1 MSRIRV
7 LVVDDH
13 DIVRYGIV
21 SALRMSDRIDVV
33 AQAATAVEAL
43 TEYERLRPDV
53 VLMDISMPDL
63 SGIEVCERIR
73 HRFPETRVLFLTMHQ
88 SPEYVNQAL
97 KAGACGYLLKTAGV
111 PEIVSAIE
119 EAHAGNRVFSEPVEK
134 LMAQQYARVAVQ
146 TGNREAIEPLRLTRR
161 ELEILRHIVD
171 GDTSQ
176 RIADILHISPRTVE
190 AHRANL
196 MQKLGLKNTAA
207 LVKFAIA
214 SGLV

>member
-1 MSRIRV
+1 MIRIRV
-7 LVVDDH
+7 QVVDDH

-21 SALRMSDRIDVV
+21 SALRLSDRIDVV
-33 AQAATAVEAL
+33 AQAATAAEAL
-43 TEYERLRPDV
+43 TECERLRPDV

-73 HRFPETRVLFLTMHQ
+73 TRFPDTRVLFLTMHQ

-97 KAGACGYLLKTAGV
+97 KSGACGYLLKTAGV
-111 PEIVSAIE
+111 PEIVTAIQ
-119 EAHAGNRVFSEPVEK
+119 EAFAGNHVFSEPVEK

-146 TGNREAIEPLRLTRR
+146 GGSRESNEPMRLTRR

-196 MQKLGLKNTAA
+196 MQKLGLRNTAA

>member
-21 SALRMSDRIDVV
+21 SALRLSDRVDVV

-97 KAGACGYLLKTAGV
+97 KAGACGYLLKTDRKSV
-111 PEIVSAIE
+111 V
-119 EAHAGNRVFSEPVEK
+119 
-134 LMAQQYARVAVQ
+134 
-146 TGNREAIEPLRLTRR
+146 
-161 ELEILRHIVD
+161 
-171 GDTSQ
+171 
-176 RIADILHISPRTVE
+176 
-190 AHRANL
+190 
-196 MQKLGLKNTAA
+196 
-207 LVKFAIA
+207 
-214 SGLV
+214 

>member
-73 HRFPETRVLFLTMHQ
+73 HRFPETRVHFLTMHQ

>member
-21 SALRMSDRIDVV
+21 SALRLSDRIDVV

>member
-21 SALRMSDRIDVV
+21 SALRLSDRVDVV